1 MLLRKPAF
9 RNNNPLERTRQDR
22 QDQVTVTE
30 PQIKTPIDLFS
41 GHFTAT
47 ENLEFLSRKNHL
59 HSNTS
64 NSYQYMTGKAH
75 SRIELATSF
84 NFLSGESSSSEEE
97 EEDSQEDASE
107 DDEDVED
114 ELLCRLFDFLFLV
127 FFSLRFLL
135 LSSLFCFLSV
145 A

>member
-1 MLLRKPAF
+1 
-9 RNNNPLERTRQDR
+9 
-22 QDQVTVTE
+22 
-30 PQIKTPIDLFS
+30 
-41 GHFTAT
+41 
-47 ENLEFLSRKNHL
+47 
-59 HSNTS
+59 
-64 NSYQYMTGKAH
+64 MTGKAQ

-97 EEDSQEDASE
+97 PEDSQEDESE

-114 ELLCRLFDFLFLV
+114 ELLCRLLDFLFLV

-135 LSSLFCFLSV
+135 LSSRFCFLSV